1 MAVEVPVKPHRQLV
15 DGRKG
20 DLFFTAT
27 AAIGTTC
34 FSLGACFFIFQR
46 FQENWMPISYR
57 VGCITWIVICVHY
70 LVITLVNSKDIG
82 EASSDSNWR
91 MITVPKASDNYMHAI
106 SVKLT
111 GIAQKHLLPISR
123 SFRPKES
130 QAYAAGLATIR
141 RRAIASVPIAT
152 TCQCGAVE
160 VRVTSGARHVFTCHC
175 TMCADQTKT
184 RDGKAPTWTAVS
196 RQACLV
202 RGALDL
208 YFSSA
213 LGRRGNCAKCG
224 DAILMDYS
232 AAHTLYIAGTL
243 PVPADIKLSEQERAT
258 GNISFEPCADADIF
272 WKQRKPDALPTS
284 RNVFDDMPLGKM
296 GFVRDPGRSL
306 DSLTQNP

>member
-1 MAVEVPVKPHRQLV
+1 MVGRAVCEPRAHSRKMPHRLFN
-15 DGRKG
+15 
-20 DLFFTAT
+20 FFTAN
-27 AAIGTTC
+27 AIGAACSLGTC
-34 FSLGACFFIFQR
+34 FFMFQNL
-46 FQENWMPISYR
+46 QENGLPVSYCVR
-57 VGCITWIVICVHY
+57 CITWIVVCMPF
-70 LVITLVNSKDIG
+70 LVLALSNTKKVG

-91 MITVPKASDNYMHAI
+91 MITVPKASDNYKHAML
-106 SVKLT
+106 VKMT
-111 GIAQKHLLPISR
+111 GIAQKHLLPITR
-123 SFRPKES
+123 SLRPKES

-141 RRAIASVPIAT
+141 RRAIASVPISA

-160 VRVTSGARHVFTCHC
+160 VRVASGARHVFTCHC

-184 RDGKAPTWTAVS
+184 RNGKAPTWTAVS

-213 LGRRGNCAKCG
+213 LGRRGSCVKCG

-232 AAHTLYIAGTL
+232 AAHTLYIAGAS
-243 PVPADIKLSEQERAT
+243 PVPADIELDEQERAA
-258 GNISFEPCADADIF
+258 GNMSFEPCADADIF
-272 WKQRKPDALPTS
+272 WKYGRPDALPTS

>member
-1 MAVEVPVKPHRQLV
+1 
-15 DGRKG
+15 
-20 DLFFTAT
+20 
-27 AAIGTTC
+27 
-34 FSLGACFFIFQR
+34 
-46 FQENWMPISYR
+46 MP
-57 VGCITWIVICVHY
+57 Y
-70 LVITLVNSKDIG
+70 LVLALLNTKDVG
-82 EASSDSNWR
+82 EASSDSNWHT
-91 MITVPKASDNYMHAI
+91 ITVPKVSDNYKHAI
-106 SVKLT
+106 MVKLT
-111 GIAQKHLLPISR
+111 GLAQRHLLPISR

-141 RRAIASVPIAT
+141 SRAIASIPITA

-175 TMCADQTKT
+175 TMCADQTRT
-184 RDGKAPTWTAVS
+184 RNRKAPTWTAVS

-213 LGRRGNCAKCG
+213 LGRRGNCTKCG

-232 AAHTLYIAGTL
+232 AAHTLYIAGAS
-243 PVPADIKLSEQERAT
+243 PVPADIKLNEQERST
-258 GNISFEPCADADIF
+258 GNMSFELCADADIF
-272 WKQRKPDALPTS
+272 WKHGRPDALPTS